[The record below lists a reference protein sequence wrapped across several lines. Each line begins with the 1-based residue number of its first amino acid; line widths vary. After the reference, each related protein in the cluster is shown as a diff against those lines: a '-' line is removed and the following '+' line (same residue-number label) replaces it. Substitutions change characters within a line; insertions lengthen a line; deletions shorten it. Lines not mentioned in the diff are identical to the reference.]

1 MMRARPSG
9 LYIVIGTLAILFG
22 VAEVVTGLR
31 QRFFVLHGSASLGF
45 SVGGV
50 VLGLA
55 YMASGVLVLV
65 HTRRSLMVASA
76 LLAFDVVGRVG
87 LVVSG
92 VYPLDDIAQV
102 EGIAAGTAIAAVFM
116 LVVFGRARS
125 A

>member
-1 MMRARPSG
+1 
-9 LYIVIGTLAILFG
+9 
-22 VAEVVTGLR
+22 
-31 QRFFVLHGSASLGF
+31 VLHGSASLGF